1 MSHSIVEVSDSN
13 WVEPVLVRMAICMP
27 TGMGKS
33 SLCKFLRNLVRQA
46 RNKCGLDDTTSSW
59 LMDDQSFEKMGDLMH
74 KNNLVCMMNFQ
85 CFFHK

>member
-1 MSHSIVEVSDSN
+1 MSHSVVEVSDSN
-13 WVEPVLVRMAICMP
+13 WVETVLVWMAICMP

-33 SLCKFLRNLVRQA
+33 SLCKFLRNLVREA

-59 LMDDQSFEKMGDLMH
+59 LMDDEKTGDLTH

-85 CFFHK
+85 CFFLK